1 MRKRLTLAAAAV
13 LAAGTVNIA
22 TAATAHAAPPEIQIL
37 AERVINCTNNANVDS
52 RLIAATLARS
62 ADGDAIVFDG
72 TCLVT
77 QTIPLLGNRS
87 YQGRSRTGTV
97 IQQADGAN
105 LPAIFASDSYLDN
118 SPTTGRGTA
127 LRTMTI
133 KANSATN
140 PDAADAVVLRS
151 WQTFLED
158 VQISDATRHAI
169 RLTNLSAN
177 GTPLT
182 NTQVNG
188 RIAEN
193 QINRSGGSGL
203 FVEDTGNSV
212 TDWQLEDNYIAG
224 TGGDGIRMD
233 NAAGWMIS
241 SNHIYD
247 VDGDNAL
254 YANRLYGSSI
264 SDNYIEDF
272 GTTGILARVQGG
284 AASTITT
291 NRIFQNAGRGGTFL
305 QVLGNYGNAK
315 AAVNSNTIRGR
326 GLGIGLDYQRGTAT
340 SLEVTSSGNLV
351 TEVEI
356 DRQVGEG
363 VTINPGTLSLG
374 QP

>member
-1 MRKRLTLAAAAV
+1 M
-13 LAAGTVNIA
+13 
-22 TAATAHAAPPEIQIL
+22 
-37 AERVINCTNNANVDS
+37 AERVINCRNNARIDS
-52 RLIAATLARS
+52 RLIASTLARS
-62 ADGDAIVFDG
+62 AEGDAIVFDG

-77 QTIPLLGNRS
+77 ETIPLLGNRS

-140 PDAADAVVLRS
+140 PDAGDAVVMRS
-151 WQTFLED
+151 WQSFIED
-158 VQISDATRHAI
+158 VQISDARRHAI

-224 TGGDGIRMD
+224 TGGDGIHLE
-233 NAAGWMIS
+233 NAAGWMING
-241 SNHIYD
+241 NHVYD

-254 YANRLYGSSI
+254 YAHRLYGSSI

-272 GTTGILARVQGG
+272 GTVGILARVQGG

-326 GLGIGLDYQRGTAT
+326 GLGIGLDYQRGSAQ
-340 SLEVTSSGNLV
+340 SLEVTSNGNLV
-351 TEVEI
+351 TEVEV

-363 VTINPGTLSLG
+363 VTINPGVLSLG

>member
-1 MRKRLTLAAAAV
+1 MAGLTTLSVA
-13 LAAGTVNIA
+13 LA
-22 TAATAHAAPPEIQIL
+22 TAFATLGPVQPAVPAPPPEIKIM
-37 AERVINCTNNANVDS
+37 AERVINCRNNARIDS
-52 RLIAATLARS
+52 RLIASTLARS
-62 ADGDAIVFDG
+62 AEGDAIVFDG

-77 QTIPLLGNRS
+77 ETIPLLGNRS

-140 PDAADAVVLRS
+140 PDAGDAVVMRS
-151 WQTFLED
+151 WQSFIED
-158 VQISDATRHAI
+158 VQISDARRHAI

-224 TGGDGIRMD
+224 TGGDGIHLE
-233 NAAGWMIS
+233 NAAGWMING
-241 SNHIYD
+241 NHVYD

-254 YANRLYGSSI
+254 YAHRLYGSSI

-272 GTTGILARVQGG
+272 GTVGILARVQGG

-326 GLGIGLDYQRGTAT
+326 GLGIGLDYQRGSAQ
-340 SLEVTSSGNLV
+340 SLEVTSNGNLV
-351 TEVEI
+351 TEVEV

-363 VTINPGTLSLG
+363 VTINPGVLSLG

>member
-1 MRKRLTLAAAAV
+1 MRKRLPLLVAAV
-13 LAAGTVNIA
+13 LAAGTVLSP
-22 TAATAHAAPPEIQIL
+22 TAHADTSAGPTRPEIL
-37 AERVINCTNNANVDS
+37 AERVISCGNDTNDS
-52 RLIAATLARS
+52 RLISQTLAS
-62 ADGDAIVFDG
+62 SQPGDAIVFDG

-77 QTIPLLGNRS
+77 ETIPLLGNRS
-87 YQGRSRTGTV
+87 YRGRSRTGTV

-105 LPAIFASDSYLDN
+105 LPAVFASDSYLDD
-118 SPTTGRGTA
+118 SPTTGLATS

-133 KANSATN
+133 KANSAAN
-140 PDAADAVVLRS
+140 PDAGDAVVLRS

-158 VQISDATRHAI
+158 VQISDARRHAI

-224 TGGDGIRMD
+224 TGGDGIAMD
-233 NAAGWMIS
+233 NAAGWMING
-241 SNHIYD
+241 NHLYD
-247 VDGDNAL
+247 VDGNSAL

-272 GTTGILARVQGG
+272 GTTGIVARVQGG
-284 AASTITT
+284 AASTIIG

-326 GLGIGLDYQRGTAT
+326 GLGIGLDYQRGGAD
-340 SLEVTSSGNLV
+340 SLEVTSNGNLV
-351 TEVEI
+351 SEVEV

-363 VTINPGTLSLG
+363 VILNPGVLTLG

>member
-1 MRKRLTLAAAAV
+1 MAGFTTLTAAV
-13 LAAGTVNIA
+13 ATAIATLGTVQ
-22 TAATAHAAPPEIQIL
+22 AAPAAPPEITIL
-37 AERVINCTNNANVDS
+37 AERVINCRNNAQIDS
-52 RLIAATLARS
+52 RLIATTVARS
-62 ADGDAIVFDG
+62 AEGDAIVFDG

-77 QTIPLLGNRS
+77 ETIPLLGNRS

-118 SPTTGRGTA
+118 SPTTGRGIS

-133 KANSATN
+133 KANSETN
-140 PDAADAVVLRS
+140 PDAGDAVVLRS

-158 VQISDATRHAI
+158 VQISDANRHAI

-224 TGGDGIRMD
+224 TGGDGIAMD
-233 NAAGWMIS
+233 NAAGWMING
-241 SNHIYD
+241 NHIYG
-247 VDGDNAL
+247 VDGDSAL
-254 YANRLYGSSI
+254 DANRLYGSSI

-272 GTTGILARVQGG
+272 GTIGIVARVQGG
-284 AASTITT
+284 AASTITS
-291 NRIFQNAGRGGTFL
+291 NRIFQDDDRGGTFL
-305 QVLGNYGNAK
+305 QVIGNYGNAK
-315 AAVNSNTIRGR
+315 AAVNNNTIRGE
-326 GLGIGLDYQRGTAT
+326 GLGIGLDYQRGNAE
-340 SLEVTSSGNLV
+340 SLEVTSNGNLV

-363 VTINPGTLSLG
+363 VIINPGVLSLG

>member
-1 MRKRLTLAAAAV
+1 MRKRLTLLVAAM
-13 LAAGTVNIA
+13 LATGT
-22 TAATAHAAPPEIQIL
+22 ATAHAAPPEIKIL
-37 AERVINCTNNANVDS
+37 AERVINCRNNANVDS

-62 ADGDAIVFDG
+62 AEGDAIVFDG

-77 QTIPLLGNRS
+77 ETIPLLGNRS

-140 PDAADAVVLRS
+140 PNAGDAVVLRS
-151 WQTFLED
+151 WQTFVED
-158 VQISDATRHAI
+158 VQISDARRHAI

-224 TGGDGIRMD
+224 TGGDGIHLD
-233 NAAGWMIS
+233 NAAGWMING
-241 SNHIYD
+241 NHVYD

-254 YANRLYGSSI
+254 YAHRLYGSSI

-272 GTTGILARVQGG
+272 GTVGLVARVQGG
-284 AASTITT
+284 AASTITG

-326 GLGIGLDYQRGTAT
+326 GTGIGLDYQRGSAQ
-340 SLEVTSSGNLV
+340 SLEVTSNGNLV
-351 TEVEI
+351 TDVEI

-363 VTINPGTLSLG
+363 VTINPGVLVLG

>member
-1 MRKRLTLAAAAV
+1 MASTFAVMAAV
-13 LAAGTVNIA
+13 TAVAAL
-22 TAATAHAAPPEIQIL
+22 TASEPLPPPAPEIEIL
-37 AERVINCTNNANVDS
+37 AERVINCRNNANVDS

-62 ADGDAIVFDG
+62 AEGDAIVFDG

-77 QTIPLLGNRS
+77 ETIPLLGNRS
-87 YQGRSRTGTV
+87 YTGRSRTGTV

-105 LPAIFASDSYLDN
+105 LPAIFASDSYLNN
-118 SPTTGRGTA
+118 SPTTGLATA

-133 KANSATN
+133 KANSAAN
-140 PDAADAVVLRS
+140 PDAGDAVVLRS
-151 WQTFLED
+151 WQTFVED
-158 VQISDATRHAI
+158 VQISDAARHAI

-188 RIAEN
+188 RVAEN

-224 TGGDGIRMD
+224 TGGDGITMD
-233 NAAGWMIS
+233 NAAGWMING
-241 SNHIYD
+241 NHIYG
-247 VDGDNAL
+247 VDGDHAL

-272 GTTGILARVQGG
+272 GTVGVVARVQGG
-284 AASTITT
+284 AASTITN
-291 NRIFQNAGRGGTFL
+291 NRIFQDAGRGGTFL

-315 AAVNSNTIRGR
+315 AVITGNTIRGR
-326 GLGIGLDYQRGTAT
+326 GLGIGLDYQRGSAT
-340 SLEVTSSGNLV
+340 SLEVTSTGNLV
-351 TEVEI
+351 SEVEV

-363 VTINPGTLSLG
+363 VIISDGVRTLG

>member
-1 MRKRLTLAAAAV
+1 MRKRLTLVVAAMLATGTVAGNAAA
-13 LAAGTVNIA
+13 
-22 TAATAHAAPPEIQIL
+22 AHAAPPELEIL
-37 AERVINCTNNANVDS
+37 AERVINCRNNAQIDS

-62 ADGDAIVFDG
+62 AEGDAIVFDG

-77 QTIPLLGNRS
+77 ETIPLLGNRS
-87 YQGRSRTGTV
+87 YTGRSRTGTV

-133 KANSATN
+133 KANSAAN
-140 PDAADAVVLRS
+140 PEAGDAVVLRS
-151 WQTFLED
+151 WQTFVED
-158 VQISDATRHAI
+158 VQISDARRHAI

-224 TGGDGIRMD
+224 TGGDGIAMQ
-233 NAAGWMIS
+233 NAAGWMING
-241 SNHIYD
+241 NHIYD

-254 YANRLYGSSI
+254 YAHRLYGSSI

-272 GTTGILARVQGG
+272 GTTGVLARVQGG
-284 AASTITT
+284 AASTITN

-315 AAVNSNTIRGR
+315 AAITGNTIRGR
-326 GLGIGLDYQRGTAT
+326 GLGIGLDYQRGSAT
-340 SLEVTSSGNLV
+340 SLEVTSNGNLV
-351 TEVEI
+351 TDVEV

-363 VTINPGTLSLG
+363 VVINPGVLTLG

>member
-1 MRKRLTLAAAAV
+1 MAV
-13 LAAGTVNIA
+13 A
-22 TAATAHAAPPEIQIL
+22 TAIAASGPVQTAAPAGPPELQIL
-37 AERVINCTNNANVDS
+37 AERVVNCRNNANIDS
-52 RLIAATLARS
+52 RLIANAVARS
-62 ADGDAIVFDG
+62 VDGDAIVFDG
-72 TCLVT
+72 TCLIN
-77 QTIPLLGNRS
+77 QTIPLRGNRS

-133 KANSATN
+133 KANSANN
-140 PDAADAVVLRS
+140 PSAGDAVVLRS
-151 WQTFLED
+151 WQTFVED
-158 VQISDATRHAI
+158 VQISDARRHAI

-193 QINRSGGSGL
+193 QINRSGGSGV
-203 FVEDTGNSV
+203 FVEDTKNSV

-224 TGGDGIRMD
+224 TGGSGIHID
-233 NAAGWMIS
+233 NAAGWMING
-241 SNHIYD
+241 NHIYD
-247 VDGDNAL
+247 VDGENAL
-254 YANRLYGSSI
+254 YAHRLYGSSI
-264 SDNYIEDF
+264 NDNYIEDF
-272 GTTGILARVQGG
+272 GTIGVVARVQGG
-284 AASTITT
+284 AASTITG

-305 QVLGNYGNAK
+305 QVLGNYGKAK
-315 AAVNSNTIRGR
+315 AAITGNTIRGR
-326 GLGIGLDYQRGTAT
+326 GTGIGLDYQRGSAE
-340 SLEVTSSGNLV
+340 SLEVTSNGNLV
-351 TEVEI
+351 TDVEV

-363 VTINPGTLSLG
+363 VTINPGVLLLG

>member
-1 MRKRLTLAAAAV
+1 MAGLLTLTAAV
-13 LAAGTVNIA
+13 ASAITALAPVQPAP
-22 TAATAHAAPPEIQIL
+22 AAPPELQIL
-37 AERVINCTNNANVDS
+37 AERVINCRNNANIDS
-52 RLIAATLARS
+52 RLIANAVARS
-62 ADGDAIVFDG
+62 VDGDAIVFDG
-72 TCLVT
+72 TCLIN
-77 QTIPLLGNRS
+77 QTIPLRGNRS

-127 LRTMTI
+127 LRTLTI
-133 KANSATN
+133 KANSANN
-140 PDAADAVVLRS
+140 PSAGDAVVLRS
-151 WQTFLED
+151 WQTFVED
-158 VQISDATRHAI
+158 VQISDARRHAI

-193 QINRSGGSGL
+193 QINRSGGSGV
-203 FVEDTGNSV
+203 FVEDTKNSV

-224 TGGDGIRMD
+224 TGGNGIHID
-233 NAAGWMIS
+233 NAAGWMING
-241 SNHIYD
+241 NHIYD

-254 YANRLYGSSI
+254 YAHRLYGSSI

-272 GTTGILARVQGG
+272 GTIGVVARVQGG
-284 AASTITT
+284 AASTITG

-315 AAVNSNTIRGR
+315 AAVNNNTIRGR
-326 GLGIGLDYQRGTAT
+326 GTGIGLDYQRGSAE
-340 SLEVTSSGNLV
+340 SLEVTSNGNLV
-351 TEVEI
+351 TDVEV

-363 VTINPGTLSLG
+363 VTINPGVLLLG

>member
-1 MRKRLTLAAAAV
+1 MAGLMTLTAAV
-13 LAAGTVNIA
+13 ATAIA
-22 TAATAHAAPPEIQIL
+22 TLGPVHAAPAAPPELKIL
-37 AERVINCTNNANVDS
+37 AERVINCRNNANIDS

-62 ADGDAIVFDG
+62 AEGDAIVFDG

-77 QTIPLLGNRS
+77 ETIPLLGNRS

-118 SPTTGRGTA
+118 SPTTGKGTA

-133 KANSATN
+133 KANSAAN
-140 PDAADAVVLRS
+140 PEAGDAVVLRS
-151 WQTFLED
+151 WQTFVED
-158 VQISDATRHAI
+158 VQISDAKRHAI

-177 GTPLT
+177 GTELT

-193 QINRSGGSGL
+193 QINDSGGSGV

-212 TDWQLEDNYIAG
+212 TDWQLEDNYIAE
-224 TGGDGIRMD
+224 TGGDGIALD
-233 NAAGWMIS
+233 NTAGWMIS
-241 SNHIYD
+241 GNHIYD
-247 VDGDNAL
+247 VGGDSAL
-254 YANRLYGSSI
+254 YADRLYGSSI

-272 GTTGILARVQGG
+272 GTTGILAKVQGG
-284 AASTITT
+284 AASTITG

-305 QVLGNYGNAK
+305 QVLGNYGDAK

-326 GLGIGLDYQRGTAT
+326 GLGIGLDYQRGSAE
-340 SLEVTSSGNLV
+340 SLEVTSTGNLV
-351 TEVEI
+351 TEVEV

-363 VTINPGTLSLG
+363 VIINPGTLILG

>member
-1 MRKRLTLAAAAV
+1 MRTRLPLLVAAV
-13 LAAGTVNIA
+13 LAACTVNV
-22 TAATAHAAPPEIQIL
+22 ATAHAAPPEIKIM
-37 AERVINCTNNANVDS
+37 AERVINCRNNANIDS
-52 RLIAATLARS
+52 RLIATTLARS
-62 ADGDAIVFDG
+62 AAGDAIVFDG

-77 QTIPLLGNRS
+77 ETIPLLGNRS

-105 LPAIFASDSYLDN
+105 LPAIFASDSYLNN
-118 SPTTGRGTA
+118 SPTTGLA
-127 LRTMTI
+127 VSLRTMTI
-133 KANSATN
+133 KANKETN
-140 PDAADAVVLRS
+140 PEAGDAIVMRS
-151 WQTFLED
+151 WQSFIED
-158 VQISDATRHAI
+158 VQISDANRHAI

-177 GTPLT
+177 GTELT

-212 TDWQLEDNYIAG
+212 TDWSLEDNYIAG
-224 TGGDGIRMD
+224 TGGDGIDMD
-233 NAAGWMIS
+233 NAAGWMING
-241 SNHIYD
+241 NHIYS
-247 VDGDNAL
+247 VDGDHAL

-264 SDNYIEDF
+264 NDNYIEDF
-272 GTTGILARVQGG
+272 GTIGVVARVQGG
-284 AASTITT
+284 AASTIIG
-291 NRIFQNAGRGGTFL
+291 NRIFQNAGQGGTFL

-326 GLGIGLDYQRGTAT
+326 GLGIGLDYQRGSAD
-340 SLEVTSSGNLV
+340 SLEVTSNGNLV
-351 TEVEI
+351 SEVEV

-363 VTINPGTLSLG
+363 VILNPGVLRLG

>member
-1 MRKRLTLAAAAV
+1 MRKRLTLVVAAILATGAV
-13 LAAGTVNIA
+13 N
-22 TAATAHAAPPEIQIL
+22 TAAHAAPPELEIL
-37 AERVINCTNNANVDS
+37 AERVINCRNNAQIDS

-62 ADGDAIVFDG
+62 AEGDAIVFDG

-77 QTIPLLGNRS
+77 ETIPLLGNRS
-87 YQGRSRTGTV
+87 YTGRSRTGTV

-133 KANSATN
+133 KANSAAN
-140 PDAADAVVLRS
+140 PEAGDAVVLRS
-151 WQTFLED
+151 WQTFVED
-158 VQISDATRHAI
+158 VQISDARRHAI

-224 TGGDGIRMD
+224 TGGNGIHMQ
-233 NAAGWMIS
+233 NAAGWMIN
-241 SNHIYD
+241 SNHIYT
-247 VDGDNAL
+247 VGGDHAL
-254 YANRLYGSSI
+254 YADRLWGSSI
-264 SDNYIEDF
+264 GDNYIEDF
-272 GTTGILARVQGG
+272 GTIGVVARVQGG
-284 AASTITT
+284 AASTITG
-291 NRIFQNAGRGGTFL
+291 NRIFTKAGRGGTFL

-315 AAVNSNTIRGR
+315 AAVNNNTIRGR
-326 GLGIGLDYQRGTAT
+326 GLGIGLDYQRGSAE
-340 SLEVTSSGNLV
+340 SLEVTSNGNLV
-351 TEVEI
+351 TDVEI

-363 VTINPGTLSLG
+363 VTINPGVLILG